1 MIDWLTMVVPC
12 KHQVPIDGG
21 KVLCVDANGELSWES
36 KKKRRVEGSFGGSIG
51 VASADHEGPDPC
63 THLWIDGNPAKWFQ
77 GHNLWGTDDLHG
89 LAVAT
94 IEALVEQ
101 LGLTPTDEDRAAW
114 AAGRIRLTR
123 VDCTESFH
131 LGSLG
136 EVLAWLRAAEQT
148 AHLSHRGR
156 GQLTKGSTLYFGK
169 HSRRWSLKL
178 YAKGQEIRAKGHEQ
192 DAVLSLPSAVEWANR
207 TLRVELVLR
216 GMELKRLGRDL
227 VSAWMPQEGTD
238 WVTGDGVTLELLR
251 TRLQGMTMT
260 TTAKLSADVL
270 DSMRPALRTVYLSW
284 EAGAD
289 LRAILPRNTFYR
301 HRKALLP
308 HGIDIATVLPRD
320 VSNVVPLFKT
330 LEAVPAPVPDWAIGT
345 PLYFEPP
352 RLRVV
357 G

>member
-12 KHQVPIDGG
+12 KHPTPIDGG
-21 KVLCVDANGELSWES
+21 KVLCVDADGELSWES

-51 VASADHEGPDPC
+51 VATAAHEGPDPC

-114 AAGRIRLTR
+114 AEGRIRLTR

-131 LGSLG
+131 LRSRA
-136 EVLAWLRAAEQT
+136 EVLAWLRSAEQT
-148 AHLSHRGR
+148 AHLANRGR
-156 GQLTKGSTLYFGK
+156 GQLMKGSTLYFGK
-169 HSRRWSLKL
+169 NSRRWSLKL
-178 YAKGQEIRAKGHEQ
+178 YSKGQEIRAKGHGQ
-192 DAVLSLPSAVEWANR
+192 DAVLALPHAVEWADK
-207 TLRVELVLR
+207 TLRAELTLR
-216 GMELKRLGRDL
+216 GMELQRLNLAYVGQWSDKD
-227 VSAWMPQEGTD
+227 SPGE
-238 WVTGDGVTLELLR
+238 GVTLELLR
-251 TRLQGMTMT
+251 SRLQGMTMT
-260 TTAKLSADVL
+260 TTANLPADVL
-270 DSMRPALRTVYLSW
+270 DSMRPALRMAYQSW
-284 EAGAD
+284 ESGSD
-289 LRAILPRNTFYR
+289 LRAILPKPTFYKF
-301 HRKALLP
+301 RKELLV
-308 HGIDIATVLPRD
+308 HGIDIATVVPKE

-330 LEAVPAPVPDWAIGT
+330 LEAVPAAIPDWAVGT
-345 PLYFEPP
+345 NLYYEPR